1 MRYGI
6 GTASIETS
14 FQRGHTGVSALWGT
28 LGLVLLVVGLRRASR
43 PLRLGGFFI
52 QRLSQGGDGPVAQ
65 A

>member
-1 MRYGI
+1 
-6 GTASIETS
+6 
-14 FQRGHTGVSALWGT
+14 VSEDRARPYADPYVAGAA